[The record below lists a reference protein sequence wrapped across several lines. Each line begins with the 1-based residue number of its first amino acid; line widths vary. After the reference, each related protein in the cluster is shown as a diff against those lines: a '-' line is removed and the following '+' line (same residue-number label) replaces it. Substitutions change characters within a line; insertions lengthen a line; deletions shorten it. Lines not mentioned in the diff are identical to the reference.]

1 MIYTLIIGSA
11 TGSCELSRD
20 RLIAAPSAKLM
31 LRAFG
36 WYVLQRH
43 YCGQS

>member
-1 MIYTLIIGSA
+1 VEEA
-11 TGSCELSRD
+11 WQK
-20 RLIAAPSAKLM
+20 AAPLFKPSLTKVM

-43 YCGQS
+43 Y